1 MVCMHA
7 CMHAYSRLNT
17 RYVCTLCMQ
26 HVFCVF
32 ENSIYSSLLSNS
44 LDDKL
49 RLDGAPQRH
58 AKTTDAWALFAV
70 RDACV
75 CAFLRAKLSPT
86 YAETLETTTTLLKES
101 RKKGHVNSFLF
112 AMLGEPPG
120 TKDKQHTL
128 THTRAPLD
136 SSPPFSKIQGLLVA
150 RGLEATIPLRLALP
164 SLCVLRTRHSRCKLA
179 NHPPTSHPLPSP
191 LGGCHALEMSAC
203 RRRVCGSRQATVL
216 GRNSHPHQA
225 TARIAEPLRTSTPPR
240 PSCHEPQ
247 ERRRRDFAAGTYA
260 FYELYWYKSTNTDT

>member
-1 MVCMHA
+1 
-7 CMHAYSRLNT
+7 
-17 RYVCTLCMQ
+17 MQ

-86 YAETLETTTTLLKES
+86 YAETLETTTTLLKEC
-101 RKKGHVNSFLF
+101 RKKGHVNAFLF

-136 SSPPFSKIQGLLVA
+136 SSPPILKDSGAARGEGTRGTGSNDTVAPRNTLTVRSWNSTLTLQARKPPSYIPPPPIPSGGVSRSGDERVSSSSMWKQIGDGSWKKLAPTPGDGAHRRATQDLDTTSPFMPRTAGEEEERLRRRYVRSLQALLVQK
-150 RGLEATIPLRLALP
+150 
-164 SLCVLRTRHSRCKLA
+164 HK
-179 NHPPTSHPLPSP
+179 
-191 LGGCHALEMSAC
+191 
-203 RRRVCGSRQATVL
+203 
-216 GRNSHPHQA
+216 
-225 TARIAEPLRTSTPPR
+225 
-240 PSCHEPQ
+240 
-247 ERRRRDFAAGTYA
+247 Y
-260 FYELYWYKSTNTDT
+260 